1 MKKNVLKNN
10 KGLSLAEMI
19 IALAIIMILVGVA
32 GVQLVKYIEKSKLSK
47 DVSNAKAMYSD
58 IVTTIGETQIQDEV
72 LLATGGKTGGGY
84 VDFTAA
90 PGGAFAAPPG
100 VSLASKTLNQYRPT
114 TPAFNYN
121 KNNPS
126 SWVITVRNL
135 GNFKLDAHVY
145 IKDGTGANI
154 EVAPTVSG
162 PYADV
167 E

>member
-1 MKKNVLKNN
+1 MKTNLLKNN
-10 KGLSLAEMI
+10 RGLSLAEMI
-19 IALAIIMILVGVA
+19 LALAIIVILAGVA
-32 GVQLVKYIEKSKLSK
+32 GSQLVKYIEKSKLSK
-47 DVSNAKAMYSD
+47 DVSNAKTMYSD
-58 IVTTIGETQIQDEV
+58 ILTTIGEAQIQDEI
-72 LLATGGKTGGGY
+72 LLATGKKTGGGA

-90 PGGAFAAPPG
+90 PGGAFATTSG
-100 VSLASKTLNQYRPT
+100 VGLASKTLNQYRPT
-114 TPAFNYN
+114 APAFNYN